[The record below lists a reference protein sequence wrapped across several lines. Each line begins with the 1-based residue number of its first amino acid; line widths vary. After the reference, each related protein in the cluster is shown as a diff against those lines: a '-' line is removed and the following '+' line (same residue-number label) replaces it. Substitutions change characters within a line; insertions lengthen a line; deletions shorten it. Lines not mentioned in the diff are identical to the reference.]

1 MTVDD
6 ADAPAAERDGRVQ
19 SLAKGLAVIQAFDAA
34 HPEMTLSDVA
44 RRTGLTR
51 ATARRFLL
59 TLMDLGYMRSDGRLF
74 RLTPQLL
81 NLGYA
86 YLSSMKLPDIAQP
99 HLQQLSERVG
109 ESSSVAVLD
118 GSDIVYVARVALTR
132 IMTVAITVGT
142 RFPAYATSMGQVLLA
157 DLAPQELDRLLA
169 DVDLVPLTAHTVTD
183 RGELA
188 RELAAVREHGYSLND
203 QQLELG
209 LVSLAAP
216 IRGSD
221 GRVIAAVN
229 VSTRAGTADQL
240 RTEQFLPALLHAAD
254 VIGQDAR
261 LAGL

>member
-1 MTVDD
+1 MTDEGSD
-6 ADAPAAERDGRVQ
+6 EPAVGRDGRVQ

-59 TLMDLGYMRSDGRLF
+59 TLIDLGFMRSDGRLF
-74 RLTPQLL
+74 RLTPQVL
-81 NLGYA
+81 NLGHA
-86 YLSSMKLPDIAQP
+86 YLSSLRLPQIAQP
-99 HLQQLSERVG
+99 HLQELSEEVG

-118 GSDIVYVARVALTR
+118 GTDIVYVARVSLQR

-157 DLAPQELDRLLA
+157 DLDARDRQLIFERT
-169 DVDLVPLTAHTVTD
+169 DLTPLTPHTITD
-183 RGELA
+183 RTQIEA
-188 RELAAVREHGYSLND
+188 ELAAVRENGYSLND
-203 QQLELG
+203 QQLEVG

-216 IRGSD
+216 VWGSG

-229 VSTRAGTADQL
+229 VSTRAGTAKQL
-240 RTEQFLPALLHAAD
+240 RTAQFLPALLRCAAAISED
-254 VIGQDAR
+254 VR